1 MAQRE
6 TFQPAVYIMA
16 NHKRGTIYVGVTSN
30 LLQRAYQHR
39 EGTVDGFTKRYRC
52 KRLVW
57 FELQGT
63 MEQAILREKRLKAG
77 SRAKKI
83 VLIEAANPDW
93 LDLYDSIVG

>member
-1 MAQRE
+1 
-6 TFQPAVYIMA
+6 MA

-30 LLQRAYQHR
+30 LLQRAYQHC